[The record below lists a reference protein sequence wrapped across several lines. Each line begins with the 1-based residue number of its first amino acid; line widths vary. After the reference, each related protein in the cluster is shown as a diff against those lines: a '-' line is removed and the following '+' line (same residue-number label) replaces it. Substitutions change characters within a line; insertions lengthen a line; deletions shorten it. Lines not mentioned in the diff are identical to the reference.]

1 MYTIQANQSG
11 TRSIEV
17 SDDHLRTIRKYSL
30 FSQLVDS
37 IGKVDED
44 TLEKLKLNVRSL
56 IASEED
62 VESKELLNLCID
74 VIYHD
79 NMKALGLQNLVK
91 LYEEWTV
98 KNPEEEKQAS

>member
-1 MYTIQANQSG
+1 MNI
-11 TRSIEV
+11 
-17 SDDHLRTIRKYSL
+17 
-30 FSQLVDS
+30 
-37 IGKVDED
+37 
-44 TLEKLKLNVRSL
+44 RSL

>member
-11 TRSIEV
+11 SRSIEV

-30 FSQLVDS
+30 FSQLIDS

-79 NMKALGLQNLVK
+79 NMKALGLQNLIK